1 VTLTGTGAAG
11 QTITIYDGS
20 YAIKTV
26 TVAADGTW
34 SAIVSLGIGTHAD
47 GEAVSG
53 GGPVQRRE
61 RAAHGHRP
69 PLVSV

>member
-11 QTITIYDGS
+11 QTITIDDGS

-34 SAIVSLGIGTHAD
+34 SATVSLGIGTHT
-47 GEAVSG
+47 
-53 GGPVQRRE
+53 
-61 RAAHGHRP
+61 
-69 PLVSV
+69 